1 VTYPQTGQDGYP
13 VAGYAVPPTVRPAVP
28 VLKPTA
34 PDGRPL
40 AEFSDRLLAF
50 LVDAAVFFVV
60 SLILIVPA
68 FIGLYFVISGAA
80 NKIQYDADGR
90 VTNEQSLAAVL
101 LPILA
106 IYGGVLILAVLFSYL
121 YEVEYALRRQGTTW
135 GKRVMKIKIVPLDDP
150 SAPVTRAMLFKRW
163 LVGYV
168 LASVVPFFRW
178 IDGLWQLWDQP
189 YKQCLHDKWAATVV
203 VKVSP

>member
-1 VTYPQTGQDGYP
+1 MTYPQTGQNGYP
-13 VAGYAVPPTVRPAVP
+13 MAGYAMPPAVRPLP
-28 VLKPTA
+28 PKPTA

-50 LVDAAVFFVV
+50 LIDAAVFFVV

-68 FIGLYFVISGAA
+68 FIGIYVVLSGTIG
-80 NKIQYDADGR
+80 KIQYDADGNAI
-90 VTNEQSLAAVL
+90 NEPSVAAVV
-101 LPILA
+101 LPLLA

-121 YEVEYALRRQGTTW
+121 YEVEHALRRQGTTW
-135 GKRVMKIKIVPLDDP
+135 GKRVMKIKIVPLAD
-150 SAPVTRAMLFKRW
+150 STAPVTRAMLFKRW
-163 LVGYV
+163 LVWYV
-168 LASVVPFFRW
+168 LSAFVPFFRW

-203 VKVSP
+203 VKVGQ

>member
-1 VTYPQTGQDGYP
+1 M
-13 VAGYAVPPTVRPAVP
+13 AGYAVPPTVRPAAP

-40 AEFSDRLLAF
+40 AEFSDRLLAL

-68 FIGLYFVISGAA
+68 FVGMYFVISGAA
-80 NKIQYDADGR
+80 NKIHYDADGR
-90 VTNEQSLAAVL
+90 VTNGQSLAAVL

-121 YEVEYALRRQGTTW
+121 YEVEHALRRQGTTW

-168 LASVVPFFRW
+168 LASFVPFFRW

-203 VKVSP
+203 VKVGQ